1 MLTMQI
7 IGGEIMSVIKVQK
20 IPTIICERK
29 TKPVGKYFHLPNIA
43 RHRISTDEHGVE
55 QYAFYVK
62 NYRLAD
68 AVSRPG
74 EIGHG

>member
-7 IGGEIMSVIKVQK
+7 TGGKIMSVIKVQK
-20 IPTIICERK
+20 IPTIISERK
-29 TKPVGKYFHLPNIA
+29 TKPVGKYFHLPSIA
-43 RHRISTDEHGVE
+43 RHRISTDEHGGE

-62 NYRLAD
+62 SYRLAD